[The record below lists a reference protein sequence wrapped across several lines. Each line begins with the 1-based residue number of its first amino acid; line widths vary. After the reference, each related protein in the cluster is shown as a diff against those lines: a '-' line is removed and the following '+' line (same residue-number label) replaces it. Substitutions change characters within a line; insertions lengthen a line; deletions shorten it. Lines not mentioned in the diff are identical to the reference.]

1 MTDYT
6 KPTGSSGTMMIR
18 DTGTVV
24 EFWLKAG
31 SATYNHDLPWGYVIN
46 GVTSGTQYFD
56 FVSGGSWQKLG
67 GWNITYSQTVTFKLF
82 ATGTSGLGGPT
93 TFSKTIS
100 RASVPAAP
108 SVVSFANVGATSV
121 QARFTYGA
129 NNGSAILYG
138 QIVYGISS
146 SLLPYQNAVT
156 SYGSTNL
163 SSLTQ
168 GATYYFWARCNNSVG
183 WGPWSGRSS
192 VTLLDVPDPPGPV
205 TLTNVGQL
213 SVHASFTDNS
223 NNGSAILERRVE
235 YGTDPGTPTAY
246 ASGNN
251 VDISGLSP
259 AVTYYF
265 WSRSRNAVGW
275 SPLSS
280 VRSAMT
286 VAGARVKVGTIW
298 KQAIPYVKVDG
309 VWTVARP
316 WGKVAGVWKESS

>member
-1 MTDYT
+1 
-6 KPTGSSGTMMIR
+6 MIR
-18 DTGTVV
+18 DTGSVV

-46 GVTSGTQYFD
+46 GVTSGTKYFD

-67 GWNITYSQTVTFKLF
+67 SWNVTYSQTVTFKLY
-82 ATGTSGLGGPT
+82 ASGTSGLGGPT
-93 TFSKTIS
+93 TFSKSIS
-100 RASVPAAP
+100 RASVPSAP
-108 SVVSFANVGATSV
+108 SVVRLSNVGATSIHC
-121 QARFTYGA
+121 AFDYGS

-146 SLLPYQNAVT
+146 SLLPYQHAVT
-156 SYGSTNL
+156 SFGATNL
-163 SSLTQ
+163 TGLIQ
-168 GATYYFWARCNNSVG
+168 GATYYFWARCANSVG
-183 WGPWSGRSS
+183 WSPWSGRSFMK
-192 VTLLDVPDPPGPV
+192 LLDLPDAPGPV
-205 TLTNVGQL
+205 SLTNVGQL
-213 SVHASFTDNS
+213 SVHASFTGNY
-223 NNGSAILERRVE
+223 NGGTAILENRIE
-235 YGTDPGTPTAY
+235 YGTDPGTPTTY

-251 VDISGLSP
+251 VDITSLDP

-265 WSRSRNAVGW
+265 WSRSRNSVGW

-280 VRSAMT
+280 VRSVMT
-286 VAGARVKVGTIW
+286 IAGARVKVGTVW